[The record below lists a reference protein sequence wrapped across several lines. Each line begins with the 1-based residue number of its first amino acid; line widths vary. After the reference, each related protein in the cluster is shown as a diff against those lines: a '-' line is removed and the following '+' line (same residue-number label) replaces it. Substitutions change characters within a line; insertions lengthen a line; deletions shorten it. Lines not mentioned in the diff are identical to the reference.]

1 MSGSRL
7 LYCIYFT
14 FFKTLFIGSTM
25 SLYYSTIGIHYS
37 HVPYTHTDNYYRQC
51 LVGSMGN
58 RFVWL
63 KPGSGIRVSGIHGI
77 RVSIDLIH
85 SFVIFLS
92 FLLVLKCFFYKE
104 YTLKFT
110 YSIHVWAFI
119 FFHCFFVPDQSL
131 ALSHI
136 LPMPDEMP
144 PLILPMPS
152 AKFQMPITKFIFS
165 KNQPNNS

>member
-1 MSGSRL
+1 
-7 LYCIYFT
+7 
-14 FFKTLFIGSTM
+14 M

-110 YSIHVWAFI
+110 YSIHV
-119 FFHCFFVPDQSL
+119 
-131 ALSHI
+131 
-136 LPMPDEMP
+136 
-144 PLILPMPS
+144 
-152 AKFQMPITKFIFS
+152 
-165 KNQPNNS
+165 